1 MAGVRMNFDQHLKS
15 FYIAGAYGRK
25 AEFVSYATH
34 LKMNGIEVTASWLK
48 QKEAV
53 DVFDEETLSPFGVGA
68 GHALQDIADI
78 KNAEG
83 FLFFSSA
90 DHEIKGR
97 GGRHTEFGIAW
108 ASAVQ
113 VFLIGRPEHVF
124 HAMVRRERRFDTYH
138 EFFDAVVKK

>member
-1 MAGVRMNFDQHLKS
+1 MNHDKTIKS

-25 AEFVSYATH
+25 AEFKNYATH
-34 LKMNGIEVTASWLK
+34 LRMNGIAVTASWLE
-48 QKEAV
+48 QEAAV
-53 DVFDEETLSPFGVGA
+53 DVFDEETLAPEGVGA
-68 GHALQDIADI
+68 YHALQDISDI
-78 KNAEG
+78 RNAEG

-90 DHEIKGR
+90 DHDVKGR

-108 ASAVQ
+108 DSGRQ

-124 HAMVRRERRFDTYH
+124 HAMVREARRFDTYH